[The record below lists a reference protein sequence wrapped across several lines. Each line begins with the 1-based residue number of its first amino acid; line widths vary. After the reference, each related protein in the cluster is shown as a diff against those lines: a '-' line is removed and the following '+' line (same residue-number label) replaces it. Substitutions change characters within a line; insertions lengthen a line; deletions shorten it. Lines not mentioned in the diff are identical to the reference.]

1 MSKCNVIEEYI
12 LKLIRNKTYMPGDKV
27 ISENKIIEKFN
38 VSKMTARRAMQNLV
52 QRGYLY
58 QKRGSGT
65 FVSSSDDKININ
77 FDELLGFTDKML
89 LQNKNPVTKI
99 LGFKIIKATHTL
111 ADTLKIKPDDKIYS
125 ILRLR
130 LADDIPIVLEWTFM
144 PFEFFPN
151 LKISDLEKSKYE
163 FLKSLDL
170 KINRSIR
177 EFFPIIPPKDIQDIL
192 KLPNS
197 TPIFKVE
204 LKSYFKDER
213 IFEFSKLYYNQNR
226 CTFKEI
232 KTVKK

>member
-1 MSKCNVIEEYI
+1 MSKCDVIEEHI

-111 ADTLKIKPDDKIYS
+111 ADTLKIKPGDKIYS

-144 PFEFFPN
+144 PFELFPN

-177 EFFPIIPPKDIQDIL
+177 EFFPIIPPKNIQDIL

-204 LKSYFKDER
+204 LKSYFKDEK
-213 IFEFSKLYYNQNR
+213 IFEFSKLYYNQSR

>member
-1 MSKCNVIEEYI
+1 MSKCNAIEEYI

-111 ADTLKIKPDDKIYS
+111 ADTLKVKPGDKIYS

-144 PFEFFPN
+144 PFELFPN

-204 LKSYFKDER
+204 LKSYFKDEK
-213 IFEFSKLYYNQNR
+213 IFEFSKLYYNQSR

>member
-1 MSKCNVIEEYI
+1 
-12 LKLIRNKTYMPGDKV
+12 MPGDKV
-27 ISENKIIEKFN
+27 ISENKIIEKFS
-38 VSKMTARRAMQNLV
+38 VSKMTARKALQNLV

-58 QKRGSGT
+58 QRRGSGT

-111 ADTLKIKPDDKIYS
+111 ADTLKIKPGDKIYS

-144 PFEFFPN
+144 PFELFPN

-213 IFEFSKLYYNQNR
+213 IFEFSKLYYNQNK

>member
-111 ADTLKIKPDDKIYS
+111 ADTLKIKPGDKIYS

-144 PFEFFPN
+144 PFELFPN

-213 IFEFSKLYYNQNR
+213 IFEFSKLYYNQNK

>member
-111 ADTLKIKPDDKIYS
+111 ADTLKIKPGDKIYS

-144 PFEFFPN
+144 PFELFPN